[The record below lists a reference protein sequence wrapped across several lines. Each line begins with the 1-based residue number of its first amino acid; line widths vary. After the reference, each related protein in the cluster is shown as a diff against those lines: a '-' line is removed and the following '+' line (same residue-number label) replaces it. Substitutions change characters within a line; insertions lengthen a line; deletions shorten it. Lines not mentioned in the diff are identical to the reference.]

1 MDEPKELT
9 PVSHEEK
16 ITALARK
23 EKPAIVVI
31 DSGLGGLSVYALIA
45 EGLRGNH
52 PFKEVT
58 LIYYNAWPE
67 QHRGYNNLP
76 DTAERVR
83 VFDRALLGVTAY
95 RPDIILIACNT
106 LSVLYP
112 QTGFSRRTEIP
123 VIGIVPFGVDLI
135 REKLRPD
142 PHSQVIIFGTL
153 TTIAADVHRQA
164 LLAGGIEG
172 RRLAAQACDQL
183 AGAIESDP
191 HSARVRQMIADCVDQ
206 AAVRLPSGQGPVF
219 AALCCTHYGY
229 SAVYFQ
235 QALAQHPAVGAVG
248 RTVTIIDPNQAMAD
262 FLPAR
267 FMGNAPNRSIGSSG
281 GALGVNLRVVSKIT
295 WSDAKIRV
303 MAETVKPVSTAVAQ
317 ALYDYHH
324 NPELF

>member
-1 MDEPKELT
+1 MDDPKELT
-9 PVSHEEK
+9 PAFHEEK
-16 ITALARK
+16 ITALARQ
-23 EKPAIVVI
+23 ENLSIMVI

-52 PFKEVT
+52 PFNEVT
-58 LIYYNAWPE
+58 LTYYNAWPE

-76 DTAERVR
+76 DTAERIR

-112 QTGFSRRTEIP
+112 QTGFSQRTELP

-135 REKLRPD
+135 HEKMGSDPD
-142 PHSQVIIFGTL
+142 SQVIIFGTL

-164 LLAGGIEG
+164 LLARGIAG

-191 HSARVRQMIADCVDQ
+191 HSARVRQMIADCVDRS
-206 AAVRLPSGQGPVF
+206 AVNLPSGQGPVY

-235 QALAQHPAVGAVG
+235 QTLARHPAVGAVG
-248 RTVTIIDPNQAMAD
+248 RTVGIIDPNQAMGD
-262 FLPAR
+262 FLLSR
-267 FMGNAPNRSIGSSG
+267 FTGNAPDRSG
-281 GALGVNLRVVSKIT
+281 GSFGLNLRVVSKIT
-295 WSDAKIRV
+295 WSGDKLRV
-303 MAETVKPVSTAVAQ
+303 MAETVKPVSKAVAQ
-317 ALYDYHH
+317 ALYGYHH

>member
-1 MDEPKELT
+1 MDDPKELM
-9 PVSHEEK
+9 PVFHEEK
-16 ITALARK
+16 IAALTRK
-23 EKPAIVVI
+23 ANLSIVVI

-45 EGLRGNH
+45 EGLRGKQ
-52 PFKEVT
+52 PFNEVT
-58 LIYYNAWPE
+58 LTYYNAWPE

-76 DTAERVR
+76 DTAERIR

-112 QTGFSRRTEIP
+112 QTGFSQSTEIP

-135 REKLRPD
+135 HEKMRSDPD
-142 PHSQVIIFGTL
+142 SRVIIFGTL

-164 LLAGGIEG
+164 LLARGIEG

-191 HSARVRQMIADCVDQ
+191 HSARVRQMIADCVDR
-206 AAVRLPSGQGPVF
+206 AAVSLPSGPGPVF

-235 QALAQHPAVGAVG
+235 QALAQHPAVGTG
-248 RTVTIIDPNQAMAD
+248 RRTVAIIDPNQAMAD
-262 FLPAR
+262 FLLAR
-267 FMGNAPNRSIGSSG
+267 FVGNVPDRSFVSTV
-281 GALGVNLRVVSKIT
+281 VNLRVVSKIT

-303 MAETVKPVSTAVAQ
+303 MAETVKPVSITVAQ

-324 NPELF
+324 HPELF